1 MICEQKPQPVGG
13 IHVGPADA
21 FLPWRVARRVGKDER
36 FQGSVYRSGDPSL
49 PLIVAIFRSGE
60 LVAFRKVSSLA
71 EGEALIER
79 AVTLLPLLRDDLP
92 EA

>member
-1 MICEQKPQPVGG
+1 MSDRQTPSFPG
-13 IHVGPADA
+13 ASLA
-21 FLPWRVARRVGKDER
+21 ASARM
-36 FQGSVYRSGDPSL
+36 SVFKGAIYRSGDPSL

-60 LVAFRKVSSLA
+60 LVAFRKVSSLE